1 MQANPL
7 IVGADV
13 AKAELVVGCPGHS
26 EVRHVA
32 NRPEEIDAW
41 LGGLPA
47 GSIVAMESTGVYH
60 RLLAARAQ
68 AAGMRVY
75 VLNAR
80 DVHFYAKA
88 MGARGKTDRV
98 DAGVIARYVA
108 EHHAQLRPWRPAEPA
123 YERIEELV
131 RRRGVLVTKRDSIR
145 QTLRG
150 CAEMAASLAQLE
162 RAFDDLLGALEAK
175 VQSLIDADAALLAG
189 QQRVAS
195 VIGFGPQGSSMLAV
209 LLARFDFA
217 NADALVAYSGLDPRP
232 NDSGN
237 KRGKR
242 RITKRGPAY
251 LRRQVYLTGFSASH
265 SKALKPLY
273 QALRAKGFAT
283 TEAFMI
289 LGRKLLRAAYSVWKT
304 GQPFDASKLTPK
316 IA

>member
-1 MQANPL
+1 MQVNPL

-13 AKAELVVGCPGHS
+13 AKAELVVGCAGHN
-26 EVRHVA
+26 EVRHIA
-32 NRPEEIDAW
+32 NRAQEIDTW
-41 LGGLPA
+41 LGELPA

-60 RLLAARAQ
+60 RLLAARAH

-88 MGARGKTDRV
+88 MGTRGKTDRV

-108 EHHAQLRPWRPAEPA
+108 EHHAQLRPWRPTEPA
-123 YERIEELV
+123 HGRIEELV
-131 RRRGVLVTKRDSIR
+131 RRRGVLVTKRDAIR
-145 QTLRG
+145 QALRG
-150 CAEMAASLAQLE
+150 CADLAPSLALLE
-162 RAFDDLLGALEAK
+162 RTFDELLGALDAK
-175 VQSLIDADAALLAG
+175 VQNLIDADAALLTG

-209 LLARFDFA
+209 LLTRLDFA

-251 LRRQVYLTGFSASH
+251 LRRQVYMAGFSASH
-265 SKALKPLY
+265 SKALKPMY
-273 QALRAKGFAT
+273 QTLRAKGFAT

-289 LGRKLLRAAYSVWKT
+289 LGRKLLRAAYAVWKT
-304 GQPFDASKLTPK
+304 GEPFDASKLMPK
-316 IA
+316 TA

>member
-26 EVRHVA
+26 EVRHLA

-41 LGGLPA
+41 LGELPA
-47 GSIVAMESTGVYH
+47 GSTVAMESTGVYH
-60 RLLAARAQ
+60 RLLAARAH

-150 CAEMAASLAQLE
+150 CADMAPSLAQLE
-162 RAFDDLLGALEAK
+162 HAFDDLLAALDAK
-175 VQSLIDADAALLAG
+175 VHSLIDADAALLTG

-289 LGRKLLRAAYSVWKT
+289 LGRKLLRAAFSVWKT
-304 GQPFDASKLTPK
+304 GQLFDPSKLAPK

>member
-1 MQANPL
+1 L

-26 EVRHVA
+26 EVRHIA
-32 NRPEEIDAW
+32 NRAQEIDAW
-41 LGGLPA
+41 LSELPA

-60 RLLAARAQ
+60 RLLATRAH

-88 MGARGKTDRV
+88 MGTRGKTDRV

-108 EHHAQLRPWRPAEPA
+108 EHHARLRPWRPTEPA
-123 YERIEELV
+123 HGRIEELV
-131 RRRGVLVTKRDSIR
+131 RRRGVLVTKRDAIR

-150 CAEMAASLAQLE
+150 CADLAASLALLE
-162 RAFDDLLGALEAK
+162 RTFDDLLGALDAK
-175 VQSLIDADAALLAG
+175 VQSLIDADAALIAG
-189 QQRVAS
+189 QRRVAS

-209 LLARFDFA
+209 LLARLDFA

-232 NDSGN
+232 HDSGN

-251 LRRQVYLTGFSASH
+251 LRRQVYMAGFSASH

-289 LGRKLLRAAYSVWKT
+289 LGRKLLRAAYAVWKT
-304 GQPFDASKLTPK
+304 GQPFEPSKLMPK

>member
-1 MQANPL
+1 
-7 IVGADV
+7 
-13 AKAELVVGCPGHS
+13 
-26 EVRHVA
+26 
-32 NRPEEIDAW
+32 
-41 LGGLPA
+41 
-47 GSIVAMESTGVYH
+47 MESTGVYH
-60 RLLAARAQ
+60 RLLAARAH

-88 MGARGKTDRV
+88 MGTRGKTDRV

-108 EHHAQLRPWRPAEPA
+108 EHHARLRPWRPAEPA
-123 YERIEELV
+123 HGRLEELV
-131 RRRGVLVTKRDSIR
+131 RRRGVLVTKRDAIR

-150 CAEMAASLAQLE
+150 CADLAPSLALME
-162 RAFDDLLGALEAK
+162 RAFDDLLGTLDAK
-175 VQSLIDADAALLAG
+175 VQGLIDADAALLTG

-209 LLARFDFA
+209 LLARLDFA

-251 LRRQVYLTGFSASH
+251 LRRQVYMAGFSASH
-265 SKALKPLY
+265 SKALKGLY
-273 QALRAKGFAT
+273 QAMRAKGFAT

-304 GQPFDASKLTPK
+304 GQPFDPSKLMPK
-316 IA
+316 TA